1 VSDPP
6 VSTNHATKI
15 PLQALPW
22 LPRPSGKMRDR
33 IASLPAEPL
42 EALLFLQSV
51 AQAGWGEADL
61 RHLGRKIRSILG
73 SAAANFAAEAR
84 MHGLAQVR
92 ILILSAS
99 TASHI
104 SDALIGTAIRFKFLL
119 DITIAEY
126 EEPEPWLERNSGEL
140 KENPPDFVL
149 VASDSRMLKLASPLG
164 DEAAAAQILEAA
176 IARISR
182 IAEVADVATGRPVIL
197 QTLAGDSDLI
207 QFNMD
212 LGLPGSPRFLTDE
225 FNRRLVQQ
233 ARQYSRLV
241 LDVNA
246 LANLVGQSAWSA
258 GRYWYAAKYPF
269 ATGMIPLY
277 ADNIM
282 RILAAQTGRSRRV
295 LVLDLDNTI
304 WGGVVGDDGIEGLAL
319 GNGSPLGEAHSAL
332 QRMARSLR
340 ERGIILCISSKNDE
354 AIALDAF
361 RNHPE
366 MILKEDDIVAFRV
379 NWDDKAANIKAI
391 ADAIDLG
398 LDAFVFLD
406 DNPAERKRVR
416 DALPSV
422 AVPELPEDPS
432 DWLPVFQAAGYFE
445 QAGFS
450 KEDQLR
456 AGFYKANALRA
467 AQLERIGDHD
477 DYLLSLEMTLSIAP
491 FDGAGRKRIAQLISK
506 SNQFNLTTR
515 RYSEAEIAVLQ
526 SRSDVF
532 TIQARLEDIF
542 GDNGMISAVICRQT
556 GQHWEVD
563 TWIMSC
569 RVLGRRVEEAILQYL
584 VEHARLRGITEIIG
598 RYIPTAKNGLVRDH
612 FSRLGFRQ
620 TCFQNGE
627 TTWGFVVD
635 GYCEKKLPLKVNLER
650 ERKVAPIGIV
660 SGLPAR
666 RKDVD
671 S

>member
-1 VSDPP
+1 M
-6 VSTNHATKI
+6 
-15 PLQALPW
+15 AL
-22 LPRPSGKMRDR
+22 
-33 IASLPAEPL
+33 SL
-42 EALLFLQSV
+42 
-51 AQAGWGEADL
+51 
-61 RHLGRKIRSILG
+61 K
-73 SAAANFAAEAR
+73 
-84 MHGLAQVR
+84 
-92 ILILSAS
+92 
-99 TASHI
+99 
-104 SDALIGTAIRFKFLL
+104 
-119 DITIAEY
+119 
-126 EEPEPWLERNSGEL
+126 
-140 KENPPDFVL
+140 
-149 VASDSRMLKLASPLG
+149 
-164 DEAAAAQILEAA
+164 
-176 IARISR
+176 
-182 IAEVADVATGRPVIL
+182 
-197 QTLAGDSDLI
+197 
-207 QFNMD
+207 
-212 LGLPGSPRFLTDE
+212 
-225 FNRRLVQQ
+225 
-233 ARQYSRLV
+233 
-241 LDVNA
+241 
-246 LANLVGQSAWSA
+246 
-258 GRYWYAAKYPF
+258 
-269 ATGMIPLY
+269 
-277 ADNIM
+277 
-282 RILAAQTGRSRRV
+282 
-295 LVLDLDNTI
+295 
-304 WGGVVGDDGIEGLAL
+304 
-319 GNGSPLGEAHSAL
+319 
-332 QRMARSLR
+332 

-422 AVPELPEDPS
+422 AVPEMPEDPS

-445 QAGFS
+445 QAAFS

-456 AGFYKANALRA
+456 AGFYKANARRA

-556 GQHWEVD
+556 GQRWEVD

-584 VEHARLRGITEIIG
+584 VEHARLMGITEIIG
-598 RYIPTAKNGLVRDH
+598 RYIPTAKNDLVREH

-620 TCFQNGE
+620 TCSQNGE
-627 TTWGFVVD
+627 TTWGLVVG
-635 GYCEKKLPLKVNLER
+635 GYSEKKLPLKVNLER
-650 ERKVAPIGIV
+650 ERKFAPIGIV
-660 SGLPAR
+660 SGLAAR

>member
-1 VSDPP
+1 
-6 VSTNHATKI
+6 
-15 PLQALPW
+15 
-22 LPRPSGKMRDR
+22 MRDR
-33 IASLPAEPL
+33 LASLSTEPL
-42 EALLFLQSV
+42 EALQFLQSL

-61 RHLGRKIRSILG
+61 GHLGRKISRIRS
-73 SAAANFAAEAR
+73 SAPADFASEGR
-84 MHGLAQVR
+84 KHGLTQVR

-99 TASHI
+99 TASHLA
-104 SDALIGTAIRFKFLL
+104 DALIGTAIRFKFLL
-119 DITIAEY
+119 DVGIAEY
-126 EEPEPWLERNSGEL
+126 EEPEPWLDRNRREL
-140 KENPPDFVL
+140 KDNPPDFVL
-149 VASDSRMLKLASPLG
+149 VASDNRMLKLASQLG
-164 DEAAAAQILEAA
+164 DEAAATQMVDAA
-176 IARISR
+176 LARISR
-182 IAEVADVATGRPVIL
+182 VAEVAGAATGRPVIL
-197 QTLAGDSDLI
+197 QTLAGDPDAI

-233 ARQYSRLV
+233 ARRESRLV

-246 LANLVGQSAWSA
+246 LASLVGHAAWSA

-269 ATGMIPLY
+269 ATSMIPLY
-277 ADNIM
+277 ADNFM
-282 RILAAQTGRSRRV
+282 RIIAAQMGRSRRV
-295 LVLDLDNTI
+295 LVLDLDNTL
-304 WGGVVGDDGIEGLAL
+304 WGGIVGDDGIEGLAL
-319 GNGSPLGEAHSAL
+319 GNGSALGEAHSAL
-332 QRMARSLR
+332 QRMALSLK
-340 ERGIILCISSKNDE
+340 ERGIILCVSSKNDE
-354 AIALDAF
+354 TIALDAF

-379 NWDDKAANIKAI
+379 NWEDKAANIKAI

-398 LDAFVFLD
+398 LDSFVFLD

-432 DWLPVFQAAGYFE
+432 EWLGVFQAAGYFE
-445 QAGFS
+445 QSGFS

-477 DYLLSLEMTLSIAP
+477 EYLRSLGMMLSIAP

-515 RYSEAEIAVLQ
+515 RYSETEIAAMQ
-526 SRSDVF
+526 SNSDVF

-542 GDNGMISAVICRQT
+542 GDNGMISAVICRQV
-556 GQHWEVD
+556 GQSWEVD

-569 RVLGRRVEEAILQYL
+569 RVLGRRVEETILQYL
-584 VEHARLRGITEIIG
+584 VEQARLRGVTEIIG

-612 FSRLGFRQ
+612 FNRLGFVQ
-620 TCFQNGE
+620 TGSQNGE
-627 TTWGFVVD
+627 TTWQLAIAN
-635 GYCEKKLPLKVNLER
+635 YCEKSFPLKVD
-650 ERKVAPIGIV
+650 
-660 SGLPAR
+660 LPR
-666 RKDVD
+666 
-671 S
+671 